1 MKRSTLSEIA
11 RLAGVNPST
20 VSRAL
25 NPAAATL
32 ISKEQRERIIAL
44 CDKLNYRPKRAARG
58 CATGKSYTVGYVSGA
73 LHQDLSSPFISRYIA
88 EISRELQQNG
98 YSLSLLSVDGL
109 RGDLHDSV
117 RSILLSD
124 MADGYIIGSGLV
136 RQQEED
142 IFKCTG
148 RPILTLGYHNFK
160 HDTHFPSVE
169 INIEEAVALIWQII
183 AANLQDHSCCFFG
196 NPTVS
201 SSAKISKIRKYAPPG
216 SLVSEFF
223 IPDPVNN
230 SLMDYAQAEETAEK
244 LHRELFARKVIWCGS
259 DLVGAGL
266 CAVMEKHGVEPGKD
280 IMVIGYDH
288 LASAVPKFPCDLATI
303 DPCWEKAGNVTAR
316 KILELIA
323 NPEKHSVSEV
333 INAIFVPGKTM
344 PFQVKKYT
352 ATNCNTIFQEEKK

>member
-25 NPAAATL
+25 NPAAAGL
-32 ISKEQRERIIAL
+32 ISEEQRNRIIAL

-88 EISRELQQNG
+88 EISLELQQKG
-98 YSLSLLSVDGL
+98 YSLSLLSVDGR

-124 MADGYIIGSGLV
+124 MADGYIIGSGMV

-142 IFKCTG
+142 IFRCTG
-148 RPILTLGYHNFK
+148 RPVLTLGYHNFE
-160 HDTHFPSVE
+160 HDSRFSSVE
-169 INIEEAVALIWQII
+169 INIEEAVALIWRTI
-183 AANLQDHSCCFFG
+183 AENRQEHQCCFFG

-201 SSAKISKIRKYAPPG
+201 SAAKIDKIRKYAPGG
-216 SLVSEFF
+216 SAVSEFF
-223 IPDPVNN
+223 IPEPVNN
-230 SLMDYAQAEETAEK
+230 SLMDYAQSEKAAEK
-244 LHRELFARKVIWCGS
+244 FHKELFAHKIIWCGS
-259 DLVGAGL
+259 DLVAYGL
-266 CAVMEKHGVEPGKD
+266 CAVMEKHGLEPGKD
-280 IMVIGYDH
+280 IIVIGYDH
-288 LASAVPKFPCDLATI
+288 LAAVVPKIPYELATI
-303 DPCWEKAGNVTAR
+303 DPCWDKAGKLTAR

-323 NPEKHSVSEV
+323 DPERQPVSEV
-333 INAIFVPGKTM
+333 INAVFVPGGTM
-344 PFQVKKYT
+344 PLQMKKEYG
-352 ATNCNTIFQEEKK
+352 NL